1 MHLLNHEKKSLIKEI
16 TELNNKINNLK
27 NEKQNK
33 ELKLEL
39 DDKNSSYANIQLEI
53 LKLSVNDPTPEKLH
67 EIRNKLFNLLSLLDT
82 EVKPNLDVNAIE
94 HLQHEANRP
103 DGIPLSERWGPK
115 DIEFKIGLPSV
126 LGAYSGIGKSRTS
139 LNFCYDCIMTNRKVL
154 FFSLEMTPGQLIAN
168 LIAIA
173 KTIEKYNNNGSSNST
188 YFTKKILNSVKEN
201 NINDFTPFLKTIDE
215 YLTVIDA
222 TGFTTS
228 NIITAYEQCVSSN
241 GIPDLVIIDY
251 LQKIRAEKSSR
262 ANDRRVQVI
271 ETIELLTDTAK
282 RSNSAWLWISQIN
295 RQSASDRNGAPAI
308 SGFQESA
315 SIEQNA
321 ALTMTIGRRKEH
333 GPEMI
338 EMWIEKNRFGRYAK
352 FDLVLDPPSG
362 AVLLAKEIKKET
374 KNIDISKIEENTNN
388 KYKENNIKF

>member
-1 MHLLNHEKKSLIKEI
+1 MHLLNHEKKSLLKEI

-27 NEKQNK
+27 NEKNNK
-33 ELKLEL
+33 ALQLEL
-39 DDKNSSYANIQLEI
+39 DNKNSAYGNIQLEI

-67 EIRNKLFNLLSLLDT
+67 EIKNKLYYLLALLDT
-82 EVKPNLDVNAIE
+82 EVKPNLAVNAIK
-94 HLQHEANRP
+94 HLELEANRP

-173 KTIEKYNNNGSSNST
+173 KTIEKQNNGSSNSP

-201 NINDFTPFLKTIDE
+201 NINDFTPLLKTINE

-228 NIITAYEQCVSSN
+228 NIITAYDQFVPQN
-241 GIPDLVIIDY
+241 GVPELVIIDY
-251 LQKIRAEKSSR
+251 LQKIRAEKNSLS
-262 ANDRRVQVI
+262 NDRRVQVI
-271 ETIELLTDTAK
+271 EIIELLTDIAK

-295 RQSASDRNGAPAI
+295 RQSATDKNGAPAI

-333 GPEMI
+333 GPEII
-338 EMWIEKNRFGRYAK
+338 EMWIEKNRFGRYDK

-362 AVLLAKEIKKET
+362 AILYSKEINKET
-374 KNIDISKIEENTNN
+374 KEKNISQTDNTIK
-388 KYKENNIKF
+388 KYKQNSIKF